1 MTTIALSPDTIRSEL
16 KTVAGLVGYWQE
28 RLEQGVP
35 GVEMPGTDEAL
46 EAVLR
51 QFVGEM
57 LFVSG
62 KCQNMAMILA
72 ER

>member
-1 MTTIALSPDTIRSEL
+1 MTVAALRSEVIL
-16 KTVAGLVGYWQE
+16 KELLSVREIVDSWCARV
-28 RLEQGVP
+28 EQGLP
-35 GVEMPGTDEAL
+35 CVELPASEEAL
-46 EAVLR
+46 EAFLR

-57 LFVSG
+57 LLASG